1 MSKKG
6 RREEWHKLTT
16 YARIGEYDKKT
27 KKWVY
32 HCEKVVLKVSD
43 PHGPKVSHNVIDLS
57 VSHRCP
63 MIRES
68 SMDFED
74 RLANMSD
81 EEYERYMRLKK
92 I

>member
-57 VSHRCP
+57 VSLVCQDFLTVCR
-63 MIRES
+63 S
-68 SMDFED
+68 SFIALSVFDT
-74 RLANMSD
+74 L
-81 EEYERYMRLKK
+81 
-92 I
+92 